1 MRRYAT
7 IGPGNTARHQ
17 KENTMI
23 DEDDTQT
30 ADLLRTVT
38 EATDYRLAVTKATD
52 YRLAELDRID
62 ILLSGIK
69 PPGEDGPT
77 TAAEFTAAEF
87 TAAEFTVAGFGTG
100 TVAELEFHIAQITEE
115 RDTLRKEA
123 HSATTNAALA
133 LYDAI
138 GLATNTAMA
147 ELIATVEE
155 QADDIRDLRAD
166 LEERD
171 QMAEPDID
179 AIWAEISDRVDEAA
193 AEAARDVIRDE
204 LVVTVDLI

>member
-87 TAAEFTVAGFGTG
+87 TAAGFGTG

>member
-1 MRRYAT
+1 
-7 IGPGNTARHQ
+7 
-17 KENTMI
+17 MI

-38 EATDYRLAVTKATD
+38 T
-52 YRLAELDRID
+52 ELESERVV
-62 ILLSGIK
+62 
-69 PPGEDGPT
+69 
-77 TAAEFTAAEF
+77 
-87 TAAEFTVAGFGTG
+87 TVAGFGTG

-133 LYDAI
+133 LYDAVS
-138 GLATNTAMA
+138 LAANAAMA
-147 ELIATVEE
+147 DLIYTVEE

-171 QMAEPDID
+171 QMAEPDSD
-179 AIWAEISDRVDEAA
+179 ALWDEISDRVDEAA
-193 AEAARDVIRDE
+193 AEAARQVIRDE
-204 LVVTVDLI
+204 LVASVDLI

>member
-77 TAAEFTAAEF
+77 TAAEF

-193 AEAARDVIRDE
+193 AEAAREVIRDE

>member
-77 TAAEFTAAEF
+77 TAAEFTAAE
-87 TAAEFTVAGFGTG
+87 FGTG